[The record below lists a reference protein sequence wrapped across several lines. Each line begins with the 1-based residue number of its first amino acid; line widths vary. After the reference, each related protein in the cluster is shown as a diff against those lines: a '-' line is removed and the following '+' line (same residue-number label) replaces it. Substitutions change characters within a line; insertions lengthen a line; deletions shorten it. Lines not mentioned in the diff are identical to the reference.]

1 MTTRDEIETSMLHA
15 KKFGHGHVFPRTDG
29 VRARCGG
36 GSLCPQCKADGELLA
51 TAKKNEVLWRSEDA
65 AAELDSVLTELS
77 CVASPEARQAAIAR
91 IITKHLEQP

>member
-1 MTTRDEIETSMLHA
+1 MATREEIEAAILHA

-36 GSLCPQCKADGELLA
+36 GSLCPQCKADAELLA

-65 AAELDSVLTELS
+65 AKDIHRTFSLDREFPSVRDLTEY
-77 CVASPEARQAAIAR
+77 IAHHFGGE
-91 IITKHLEQP
+91 TT